1 MKVTISM
8 PDPSEQRA
16 RRAAQRSRMN
26 FSQFMTAAADSYAK
40 KVEESSVTDQV
51 NAALEAAG
59 NDESNRVAAG
69 AGRDTLRRSEW

>member
-1 MKVTISM
+1 
-8 PDPSEQRA
+8 
-16 RRAAQRSRMN
+16 
-26 FSQFMTAAADSYAK
+26 
-40 KVEESSVTDQV
+40 V